1 VKLHTKLILSLVA
14 GVVVV
19 VVVAQIIGYFNI
31 TRLISDFSSSNM
43 ALLKQREEG
52 FAKEIFRSVERS
64 VAGSLER
71 GEMEKF
77 NQLLREQ
84 RKTEGLLE
92 FSLYDRNG
100 VVTHSTDS
108 SNLKKKL
115 SGDQQEMLLRGKEML
130 FFWGKDNIRIYK
142 PQEVTADCV
151 RCHMTWKEGEVG
163 GVTSMVFSTA
173 ALNKAEAESLATIAA
188 LKSSTVITSA
198 LSVLGIVLVL
208 AATIYLLI
216 RKLMARPLRA
226 LTGRFSEIAERV
238 NLAAQQVSSSS
249 QLLAEY
255 SSSQAASLEETSST
269 LEEIASMTK
278 RNAENAGQADS
289 LVREANKV
297 VVKAGESMGKLTA
310 SMEEITRAS
319 EETSKII
326 KTIDEIAFQTNLL
339 ALNAAVEAARAGE
352 VGAGFAVVA
361 GEVRNLAMRT
371 AEAARNTAALI
382 QGTIGKVMEGYEI
395 VKGADEAFAEVTRS
409 SEGVE
414 KLVAEIATASSEQ
427 AGGIEQ
433 TNLAVGELDKV
444 TQQNAA
450 ISAESSSSSEEMKMH
465 SIEMKE
471 MVIQL
476 EMLVE
481 GKRKDS
487 RAKPD
492 SENPVED
499 SPEGQN

>member
-1 VKLHTKLILSLVA
+1 
-14 GVVVV
+14 
-19 VVVAQIIGYFNI
+19 
-31 TRLISDFSSSNM
+31 M

-92 FSLYDRNG
+92 FSLYDRKG
-100 VVTHSTDS
+100 VVTHSTDT

-115 SGDQQEMLLRGKEML
+115 SGDHQETLLRGKEMI
-130 FFWGKDNIRIYK
+130 FFWGKDTITIYK

-173 ALNKAEAESLATIAA
+173 ALNKAEGESLATIAA
-188 LKSSTVITSA
+188 LQSSTVLTSA

-208 AATIYLLI
+208 AVTMYLLI
-216 RKLMARPLRA
+216 RRLMALPLRT

-278 RNAENAGQADS
+278 RNAENAGQADA
-289 LVREANKV
+289 LVREANQV
-297 VVKAGESMGKLTA
+297 VVKAGHSMGKLTA

-382 QGTIGKVMEGYEI
+382 QGTIRKVKEGYEI
-395 VKGADEAFAEVTRS
+395 VKGADDAFAEVTRNS
-409 SEGVE
+409 VDIG
-414 KLVAEIATASSEQ
+414 KLVGEIAAASGEQ

-450 ISAESSSSSEEMKMH
+450 ISSESSNSSEEMKMH

-471 MVIQL
+471 MVIRL

-481 GKRKDS
+481 GKRKDN
-487 RAKPD
+487 RAKQE
-492 SENPVED
+492 SEAPVED